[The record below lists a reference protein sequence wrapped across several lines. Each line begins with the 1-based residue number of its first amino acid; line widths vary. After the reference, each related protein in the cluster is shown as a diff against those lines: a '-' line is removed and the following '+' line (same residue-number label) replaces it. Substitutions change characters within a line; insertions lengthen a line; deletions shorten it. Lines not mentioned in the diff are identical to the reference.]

1 MVNEGNFTEDNRLP
15 GLHRRR
21 HKQLSR
27 LDADEEND
35 DINCYPSFKTLTYIY
50 ANLVITFEIELLF
63 EGNKSIITSF
73 LICFINIIRH
83 PYRPFR
89 VCVKIKFFRS
99 KLYIRVLMLYLV

>member
-1 MVNEGNFTEDNRLP
+1 MRATSRRTTDYQDYIDEDTANY
-15 GLHRRR
+15 
-21 HKQLSR
+21 Q
-27 LDADEEND
+27 DYADEENED
-35 DINCYPSFKTLTYIY
+35 NNYYPSFKTLTYIY

-63 EGNKSIITSF
+63 EGNKSILTSF

-83 PYRPFR
+83 PYMPFR